1 MKKNNQPKK
10 KEGLFS
16 GLGKK
21 RPIIEQPA
29 PKKVRH
35 IENQIKLPFLN
46 DVDEVPGDNKYGR
59 AEDMKDEWGLDPS
72 EATLK
77 RKKKRHFLALGI
89 AAASFILILAGV
101 FYILP
106 RILPGFFTGTNIE
119 LFAQPVV
126 NLEYEDDSYRVVIES
141 SVSLMSKP
149 EPSSVRITEVLYNE
163 PVVVIEEAD
172 NGYVKIMTMDGIE
185 GYVPGKSLTE
195 NMESVEPDLH
205 SYKLVVSDPSKNIMT
220 HASNG
225 TLMMRVEMNTV
236 LYADLKREGVYQ
248 VALPNGESGW
258 IGSSGVIELGTR
270 DEIQEVSSRYFVSSI
285 MTFIN
290 AKYKENGLTMYG
302 VSVNGAVY
310 VCSEINGIDMP
321 RTMEEQA
328 QMGEEVTLN
337 YDAVTGEVIIEDIL
351 PGDILFLRSPSSE
364 PGDTTIYEMAVCT
377 DTGTLFMISS
387 ARTTVRLKTFTA
399 GDDICDRII
408 TIRRIFAS
416 E

>member
-16 GLGKK
+16 GFGKK
-21 RPIIEQPA
+21 KPIIEQPA

-35 IENQIKLPFLN
+35 IENQVKLPFLN

-89 AAASFILILAGV
+89 AAASFILILTGI

-106 RILPGFFTGTNIE
+106 RILPGFFAGTNIE
-119 LFAQPVV
+119 LFVQPVV

-163 PVVVIEEAD
+163 PVVVTEEAG

-185 GYVPGKSLTE
+185 GYVPEKTLTD
-195 NMESVEPDLH
+195 NMDSVEPDLH

-328 QMGEEVTLN
+328 QMGEEVTLK

-408 TIRRIFAS
+408 TIRRIFTS

>member
-1 MKKNNQPKK
+1 MKKKAQKK
-10 KEGLFS
+10 DGLFA

-21 RPIIEQPA
+21 KPIIEQPA

-35 IENQIKLPFLN
+35 IENQIRLPFLN
-46 DVDEVPGDNKYGR
+46 DVDEIPGDNKYGR
-59 AEDMKDEWGLDPS
+59 AEDMKDEWGLPPS

-77 RKKKRHFLALGI
+77 QKKKRHFLALAI
-89 AAASFILILAGV
+89 AAAVFILIMAGI

-106 RILPGFFTGTNIE
+106 RILPGFFEGTNIE
-119 LFAQPVV
+119 LFVQPVV
-126 NLEYEDDSYRVVIES
+126 NLEYEDESYRVVIES
-141 SVSLMSKP
+141 SVSMMSEP
-149 EPSSVRITEVLYNE
+149 DPSSVRITEVLYNE
-163 PVVVIEEAD
+163 PVMVTGEAE
-172 NGYVKIMTMDGIE
+172 NGYVLITTMDGIE
-185 GYVPGKSLTE
+185 GYVPESSLTAS
-195 NMESVEPDLH
+195 MDSVEPDLH
-205 SYKLVVSDPSKNIMT
+205 EYKLVVSDPSKNIMT

-225 TLMMRVEMNTV
+225 TLMVRVEMNTV

-248 VALPNGESGW
+248 VSLPNGESGW

-270 DEIQEVSSRYFVSSI
+270 EEIQEVSSRYFVSSLL
-285 MTFIN
+285 TFIN

-328 QMGEEVTLN
+328 LMGTEVTLN

-377 DTGTLFMISS
+377 DTGTLFMISP
-387 ARTTVRLKTFTA
+387 ARTTVRLRTFAA

-408 TIRRIFAS
+408 TIRRIFTS

>member
-1 MKKNNQPKK
+1 MKKNNQQNK
-10 KEGLFS
+10 KEGLFA

-35 IENQIKLPFLN
+35 IESQIKLPFLN

-59 AEDMKDEWGLDPS
+59 AEDMKDEWGLAPS

-77 RKKKRHFLALGI
+77 QKKKRHFLALGI
-89 AAASFILILAGV
+89 AAASFILILAGI

-106 RILPGFFTGTNIE
+106 RILPGFFEGTNIE
-119 LFAQPVV
+119 LFVQPVV

-163 PVVVIEEAD
+163 PVVLTEEAD
-172 NGYVKIMTMDGIE
+172 NGYVKIMTMDGLE
-185 GYVPGKSLTE
+185 GYVPEKSLTE
-195 NMESVEPDLH
+195 NMDSVEPDLH

-270 DEIQEVSSRYFVSSI
+270 EEIQEVSSRYFVSSI

-351 PGDILFLRSPSSE
+351 PGDILFLSSPSAE

-377 DTGTLFMISS
+377 DTGTLFMISP

-408 TIRRIFAS
+408 TIRRIFTS

>member
-1 MKKNNQPKK
+1 MKKNNPKQK
-10 KEGLFS
+10 KDGLFS

-21 RPIIEQPA
+21 RPIIDEPA
-29 PKKVRH
+29 PKQVRH
-35 IENQIKLPFLN
+35 IESQIKLPFLN
-46 DVDEVPGDNKYGR
+46 DVDEIPGDNKYGR
-59 AEDMKDEWGLDPS
+59 AEDMQDEWGLPPS

-77 RKKKRHFLALGI
+77 HKKKRHFLALGI
-89 AAASFILILAGV
+89 ALASFILIMAGI

-106 RILPGFFTGTNIE
+106 RILPGFFAGTNIE
-119 LFAQPVV
+119 LFVQPVV
-126 NLEYEDDSYRVVIES
+126 NLEYEDDSYRVVTES
-141 SVSLMSKP
+141 SVSMMSAP
-149 EPSSVRITEVLYNE
+149 DPSSVRITEVLYNE
-163 PVVVIEEAD
+163 PVMVTGESE
-172 NGYVKIMTMDGIE
+172 NGYVLITTMDGIE
-185 GYVPGKSLTE
+185 GYVPEKSLTD
-195 NMESVEPDLH
+195 NMDSVEPDLH
-205 SYKLVVSDPSKNIMT
+205 VYKLVVSDPSKNIMT

-270 DEIQEVSSRYFVSSI
+270 EDIQEVSSRYFVSSI
-285 MTFIN
+285 LTFIN

-310 VCSEINGIDMP
+310 VCSEINGISMP

-328 QMGEEVTLN
+328 QMGTEVTLN

-351 PGDILFLRSPSSE
+351 PGDLIFLRSPTSE

-377 DTGTLFMISS
+377 DTGTLFMISP
-387 ARTTVRLKTFTA
+387 AKTTVRLRTFAA
-399 GDDICDRII
+399 GDDICNRII
-408 TIRRIFAS
+408 TIRRIFTS

>member
-1 MKKNNQPKK
+1 MKKNNQPQK

-16 GLGKK
+16 GFGKK
-21 RPIIEQPA
+21 KPIIEQPA

-35 IENQIKLPFLN
+35 IENQVKLPFLN

-89 AAASFILILAGV
+89 AAAAFILILTGV

-106 RILPGFFTGTNIE
+106 RILPGFFAGTNIE
-119 LFAQPVV
+119 LFVQPVV

-149 EPSSVRITEVLYNE
+149 DPSSVRITEVLYNE
-163 PVVVIEEAD
+163 PVVVTDEAD

-185 GYVPGKSLTE
+185 GYVPEKSLTD
-195 NMESVEPDLH
+195 NMDC
-205 SYKLVVSDPSKNIMT
+205 
-220 HASNG
+220 NG

-408 TIRRIFAS
+408 TIRRIFTS